1 MKRKLTEVEYNQLSV
16 ESIIGNRISS
26 STLCKYKSHLIRLGK
41 FLGVA
46 DGVDFMAPTAILD
59 KMNEETLNSWLQQ
72 NLRKKDGKL
81 KKACSLDI
89 IRSSIIYL
97 FNFNR
102 IDVPDNIQKL
112 FSEFF
117 TGFKRTEARGKLGGI
132 IATKEGRLPF
142 SECC

>member
-16 ESIIGNRISS
+16 ESIIGNRIST

-72 NLRKKDGKL
+72 NLLRKL
-81 KKACSLDI
+81 VL
-89 IRSSIIYL
+89 
-97 FNFNR
+97 
-102 IDVPDNIQKL
+102 
-112 FSEFF
+112 
-117 TGFKRTEARGKLGGI
+117 
-132 IATKEGRLPF
+132 
-142 SECC
+142 

>member
-1 MKRKLTEVEYNQLSV
+1 MV
-16 ESIIGNRISS
+16 
-26 STLCKYKSHLIRLGK
+26 
-41 FLGVA
+41 
-46 DGVDFMAPTAILD
+46 TA
-59 KMNEETLNSWLQQ
+59 KPAE
-72 NLRKKDGKL
+72 
-81 KKACSLDI
+81 KACSLDI